1 MEQLK
6 FDIVIHLAGEQIVP
20 NYMALKLAEAD
31 RHFVLVTSGTKNQF
45 ERLKRMF
52 AERGDDYLEQIEVL
66 PTDYNDILAK
76 LQTIV
81 GLADRRVGVNI
92 TGGTKPM
99 SVAALDYCRKN
110 DFIPFYIDTQTRKI
124 GFFAEGFRQI
134 EMPKVFGRV
143 DEFFALSGFAVLS
156 SGKTVQEI
164 GPDREQLV
172 KAFWREKD
180 NVRREISDFSLA
192 TEKRYQN
199 QKDCPPECYRNAV
212 RELLRIRGKNAKE
225 VVEGW
230 KTVFPA
236 NTSDWRLAARFGAGE
251 WFEEWMLLQF
261 ANSKSAEEFLDL
273 RSGITL
279 SFVDDQ
285 NKKTVQEIDVAFT
298 DGYTLTLIECKAGRV
313 FQEHI
318 QKLENITRNIGGAMG
333 RGMLCAINQQYEDDV
348 VVQRVKNG
356 TVSLITGDG
365 PLRMLPYRYKQI
377 KQRKCY
383 QSAEDYNT

>member
-45 ERLKRMF
+45 DRLKRMF
-52 AERGDDYLEQIEVL
+52 AGRGDDYLEQIEVL

-81 GLADRRVGVNI
+81 GLAGRRVGVNI

-172 KAFWREKD
+172 KAFWHEKD
-180 NVRREISDFSLA
+180 NVRREISDFNQA

-199 QKDCPPECYRNAV
+199 QKDCPPECYRTAV
-212 RELLRIRGKNAKE
+212 RELMRMRGKNAKA

-261 ANSKSAEEFLDL
+261 AKSKSAEEFLDL

-333 RGMLCAINQQYEDDV
+333 RGMLCAINQQYDDEI

-356 TVSLITGDG
+356 TISLITGDG
-365 PLRMLPYRYKQI
+365 PLRMLPNRHKQI
-377 KQRKCY
+377 KPRKCY